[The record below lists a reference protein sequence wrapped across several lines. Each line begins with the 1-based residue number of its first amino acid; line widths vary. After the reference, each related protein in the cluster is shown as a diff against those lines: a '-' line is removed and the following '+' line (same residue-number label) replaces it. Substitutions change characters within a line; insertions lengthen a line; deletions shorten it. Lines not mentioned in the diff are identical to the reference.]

1 MQAATGTS
9 FAKIIL
15 IGEHAVV
22 YGQPAIALPV
32 KSIRLTATLRPR
44 PDPAQV
50 VTSAFYNGSL
60 ADADATHFAGIAT
73 LIRQLLTNFSAR
85 QQGFSLTIDSALP
98 PERGMGSSA
107 ATAVA
112 ITRAVYAAFATPLA
126 NDTLLNW
133 ANVSEKIIHGNP
145 SGLDAATASARAP
158 QWFVKG
164 TAPRPLRFPG
174 QGVLVIADTGI
185 PGQTKVAVG
194 AVAHQLAQEPRQTE
208 TTIAAI
214 GQAVRQSAV
223 ALANDDLP
231 GLGVQLSTA
240 QTALR
245 SLGVSHPLLDRLIT
259 AADQAGA
266 LGSKLTGSGQG
277 GCMIALAPGLATAA
291 RITAALTQAGAA
303 ATWTYPFAEED
314 MA

>member
-44 PDPAQV
+44 QDTAQV

-85 QQGFSLTIDSALP
+85 QQGFSLTIESALP

-112 ITRAVYAAFATPLA
+112 ITRAVYAAFATPLP

-145 SGLDAATASARAP
+145 SGLDAATASANAP

-164 TAPRPLRFPG
+164 SATRPLRFPG

-194 AVAHQLAQEPRQTE
+194 AVAQQMAQAPRKTAA
-208 TTIAAI
+208 TITAI

-231 GLGVQLSTA
+231 GLGAQLSAA

-245 SLGVSHPLLDRLIT
+245 SLGVSQPLLDRLIK
-259 AADQAGA
+259 AADGAGA

-277 GCMIALAPGLATAA
+277 GCMIALAPELATAA
-291 RITAALTQAGAA
+291 RIAAALTQAGAA
-303 ATWTYPFAEED
+303 ATWTYPFAEEE